1 MRNTTAACTASLVL
15 LLLLCASGCAAQPS
29 AQAPATPPDRDRAQA
44 AVAQLLDAYALG
56 SMAALAD
63 LVAPDFAPL
72 RPAFLDAADRA
83 RSAEQAVQYETF
95 IDRVLPRGEAVAVAF
110 TWLKKSQTVS
120 GQTMA
125 RGRTEFVFA
134 TGGGRWLLVRT
145 SGDNPF

>member
-1 MRNTTAACTASLVL
+1 MRTTPCALVVSLVL
-15 LLLLCASGCAAQPS
+15 ALLLCAPGCAGRGA
-29 AQAPATPPDRDRAQA
+29 AQAPADPTDRDRAQA
-44 AVAQLLDAYALG
+44 AVAQVLDAYALG

-63 LVAPDFAPL
+63 LVAPEFAPL

-95 IDRVLPRGEAVAVAF
+95 IERVLPRGEAVAVAF
-110 TWLKKSQTVS
+110 TWLKKSQTAS
-120 GQTMA
+120 GQAMT

-134 TGGGRWLLVRT
+134 AGDGRWLLVRT